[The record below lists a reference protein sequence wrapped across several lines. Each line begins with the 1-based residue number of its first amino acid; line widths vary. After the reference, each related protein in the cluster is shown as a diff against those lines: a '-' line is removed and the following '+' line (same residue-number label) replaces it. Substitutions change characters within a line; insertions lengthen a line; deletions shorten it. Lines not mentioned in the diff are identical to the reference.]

1 MKMSDLTVGI
11 DFKRCS
17 ECEYKNN
24 DIREELLVIAGARAA
39 YMHDAN
45 VINIPEGL
53 EGEHKLACDIRR
65 MVGAYLT
72 SNDDINFDLY
82 IEVALTQSY
91 GDKNVSLD

>member
-53 EGEHKLACDIRR
+53 QGEHKLACDIRR
-65 MVGAYLT
+65 MVNNYLAG
-72 SNDDINFDLY
+72 DDNISFDLY
-82 IEVALTQSY
+82 IETALANSY
-91 GDKNVSLD
+91 GDKN